1 MRACR
6 NVMIAA
12 LLVLTSWEMAPAA
25 PPAALNTPLPP
36 VANSLGYRT
45 SATDVRD
52 AVRSHFMFKRGST
65 ATLPDKPPPR
75 PMDKA
80 VVMDRPHPR
89 LGASRRWTAAG
100 FLVSLS
106 PRMSPAGAA

>member
-12 LLVLTSWEMAPAA
+12 LLVLTSWEMAQAA
-25 PPAALNTPLPP
+25 PSAALNTPLPTA
-36 VANSLGYRT
+36 ANSLGYRT

-52 AVRSHFMFKRGST
+52 AAKSHFMFKRGST
-65 ATLPDKPPPR
+65 AALQDKPPPR

-80 VVMDRPHPR
+80 VVMGRPCPW

-100 FLVSLS
+100 SPVSLS